1 MRSKR
6 RFSFAMPYKYN
17 FKPRHLLSRYS
28 YNNIVRIHRI
38 YCKSVSKS
46 DKRFFLDDSESNHL
60 IKALRL
66 KENSQVEVFDGNG
79 NSCLCKI
86 IKYSSKLCE
95 LEKLG
100 DLKFDHQPKNILS
113 VVIPLIKRTNFNF
126 MIQKLTEI
134 GVNNF
139 MIYKADLIDQSIAK
153 KDLSK
158 IIAKVNEIAVNV
170 CKQCGNNFLPSFSYF
185 SSLVNALKD
194 IQSSNQIYCFD
205 TEAESYFDQQEI
217 GNNSVTIITGPESGF
232 SEKELVELTSMQEI
246 KMRYLGENIL
256 RAETA
261 PIVVSSVI
269 KNHFGRI

>member
-1 MRSKR
+1 M
-6 RFSFAMPYKYN
+6 
-17 FKPRHLLSRYS
+17 
-28 YNNIVRIHRI
+28 RIHRI
-38 YCKSVSKS
+38 YCKSVSKP

-86 IKYSSKLCE
+86 VKYSSKLCE
-95 LEKLG
+95 LEKIG

-153 KDLSK
+153 KDLKK
-158 IIAKVNEIAVNV
+158 ITAKVNEIAINV
-170 CKQCGNNFLPSFSYF
+170 CKQCGNNLLPSFSYF
-185 SSLVNALKD
+185 SSLVDALKD
-194 IQSSNQIYCFD
+194 IKISNEIYCFD
-205 TEAESYFDQQEI
+205 TEAESYFDQQELE
-217 GNNSVTIITGPESGF
+217 NNLVTIITGPESGF
-232 SEKELVELTSMQEI
+232 SEKELVKLTNIKEI
-246 KMRYLGENIL
+246 KMRYLGENVL

>member
-1 MRSKR
+1 M
-6 RFSFAMPYKYN
+6 
-17 FKPRHLLSRYS
+17 
-28 YNNIVRIHRI
+28 RIHRI

-46 DKRFFLDDSESNHL
+46 DERFFLDDSESNHL

-86 IKYSSKLCE
+86 VKYSSKLCE
-95 LEKLG
+95 LEKIG
-100 DLKFDHQPKNILS
+100 DLKLDHQPKNILS

-134 GVNNF
+134 GVNEF

-153 KDLSK
+153 KDLKK
-158 IIAKVNEIAVNV
+158 ITAKANDIAVNV
-170 CKQCGNNFLPSFSYF
+170 CKQCGNNFLPSFTYF
-185 SSLVNALKD
+185 SSLIDALKD
-194 IQSSNQIYCFD
+194 IKSDNEIYCFD
-205 TEAESYFDQQEI
+205 TAAESYFDQQELE
-217 GNNSVTIITGPESGF
+217 NNLVTIITGPESGF
-232 SEKELVELTSMQEI
+232 SENELDELINIKEI
-246 KMRYLGENIL
+246 KMRYLGENVL

-269 KNHFGRI
+269 KNHFGRIKI

>member
-1 MRSKR
+1 
-6 RFSFAMPYKYN
+6 
-17 FKPRHLLSRYS
+17 
-28 YNNIVRIHRI
+28 VRIHRI
-38 YCKSVSKS
+38 YCKSVSKP

-139 MIYKADLIDQSIAK
+139 MIYKAEFNRSKYCK
-153 KDLSK
+153 KGFIK
-158 IIAKVNEIAVNV
+158 
-170 CKQCGNNFLPSFSYF
+170 
-185 SSLVNALKD
+185 
-194 IQSSNQIYCFD
+194 
-205 TEAESYFDQQEI
+205 
-217 GNNSVTIITGPESGF
+217 NNS
-232 SEKELVELTSMQEI
+232 
-246 KMRYLGENIL
+246 
-256 RAETA
+256 
-261 PIVVSSVI
+261 
-269 KNHFGRI
+269 

>member
-86 IKYSSKLCE
+86 VKYSSKICE

-113 VVIPLIKRTNFNF
+113 AVIPLIKRTNFNF

-134 GVNNF
+134 GVNDF

-158 IIAKVNEIAVNV
+158 ITAKVNEIAVNV
-170 CKQCGNNFLPSFSYF
+170 CKQCGNNLLPSFSYF
-185 SSLVNALKD
+185 SSLVDALKD
-194 IQSSNQIYCFD
+194 IKSSNEIYCFD
-205 TEAESYFDQQEI
+205 TEAESYFDQQELE
-217 GNNSVTIITGPESGF
+217 NNLVTIITGPESGF
-232 SEKELVELTSMQEI
+232 SEKELVELTNIKEI
-246 KMRYLGENIL
+246 KMRYLGENVL

-261 PIVVSSVI
+261 PIFVSSVI

>member
-1 MRSKR
+1 M
-6 RFSFAMPYKYN
+6 
-17 FKPRHLLSRYS
+17 
-28 YNNIVRIHRI
+28 RIHRI
-38 YCKSVSKS
+38 YCKLVSKP

-79 NSCLCKI
+79 NFCLCKI
-86 IKYSSKLCE
+86 VKYSCKLCE
-95 LEKLG
+95 LAKIG

-158 IIAKVNEIAVNV
+158 ITAKVNEIAVNV
-170 CKQCGNNFLPSFSYF
+170 CKQCGNNLLPSFSYF
-185 SSLVNALKD
+185 SSLVDALRD
-194 IQSSNQIYCFD
+194 IKNSNEIYCFD
-205 TEAESYFDQQEI
+205 TEAESYFDQQELE
-217 GNNSVTIITGPESGF
+217 NNLVTIITGPESGF
-232 SEKELVELTSMQEI
+232 SEKELVELTNIKEI
-246 KMRYLGENIL
+246 KMRYLGENVL

-261 PIVVSSVI
+261 PIFVSSVI

>member
-1 MRSKR
+1 M
-6 RFSFAMPYKYN
+6 
-17 FKPRHLLSRYS
+17 
-28 YNNIVRIHRI
+28 RIHRI
-38 YCKSVSKS
+38 YCKLVSKP

-86 IKYSSKLCE
+86 VKYSSKLCE
-95 LEKLG
+95 LEKIG
-100 DLKFDHQPKNILS
+100 DLKLDHQPKNILS

-158 IIAKVNEIAVNV
+158 ITAKVNEIAVNV
-170 CKQCGNNFLPSFSYF
+170 CKQCGNNYLPSFAYF
-185 SSLVNALKD
+185 SSLINAMRNIKD
-194 IQSSNQIYCFD
+194 NNEIYCFD
-205 TEAESYFDQQEI
+205 TQADTYFDQKEI
-217 GNNSVTIITGPESGF
+217 ENSLITI
-232 SEKELVELTSMQEI
+232 
-246 KMRYLGENIL
+246 R
-256 RAETA
+256 
-261 PIVVSSVI
+261 
-269 KNHFGRI
+269 